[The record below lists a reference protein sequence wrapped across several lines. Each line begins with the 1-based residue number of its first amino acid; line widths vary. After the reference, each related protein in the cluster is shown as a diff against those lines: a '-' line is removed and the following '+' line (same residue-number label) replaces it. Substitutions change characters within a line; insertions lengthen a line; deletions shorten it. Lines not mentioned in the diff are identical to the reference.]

1 MDKVCHVLHASRL
14 TTYGTIFLEIF
25 FGVSK
30 EWVKSWSHVFLI
42 SNLNIFPKKLLV
54 VRPEKGTRRE
64 KKNKTRMAIAKLIAL
79 NAKAK
84 MFKIENISVCKTSC
98 KCHFHLNIV
107 GYGIKIAD

>member
-1 MDKVCHVLHASRL
+1 MSTSTTDGNYFKNVCQSIQKRRR
-14 TTYGTIFLEIF
+14 E
-25 FGVSK
+25 
-30 EWVKSWSHVFLI
+30 VK
-42 SNLNIFPKKLLV
+42 
-54 VRPEKGTRRE
+54 REKG
-64 KKNKTRMAIAKLIAL
+64 NKTRMAIAKLIAL

>member
-1 MDKVCHVLHASRL
+1 
-14 TTYGTIFLEIF
+14 
-25 FGVSK
+25 
-30 EWVKSWSHVFLI
+30 
-42 SNLNIFPKKLLV
+42 
-54 VRPEKGTRRE
+54 
-64 KKNKTRMAIAKLIAL
+64 MAIAKLIAL

>member
-54 VRPEKGTRRE
+54 VRPEKGTRRN
-64 KKNKTRMAIAKLIAL
+64 KKIKLEWQL
-79 NAKAK
+79 Q
-84 MFKIENISVCKTSC
+84 SLL
-98 KCHFHLNIV
+98 H
-107 GYGIKIAD
+107 